1 MKKNFLP
8 QIASFLTLFAFG
20 ALSAHA
26 QVDAGYTPLAPLPGT
41 TIQGGDGAGTT
52 NISTYVAGMIKLL
65 VALGAALAVLF
76 AIIGGT
82 QYVAA
87 SINPAAKA
95 GALERIQNSLVGL
108 AIILSSYLVLNSIN
122 PDLVNFKLELPPV
135 TVRHEVN
142 VSTGVQSTD
151 NYNCPTIT
159 PPETLL
165 NTTETQSLEN
175 GATVVFTA
183 SDATPEVQANLNR
196 LKEESDKLLLA
207 INSSTGLRRINPNIK
222 AEVTSAYRPYN
233 YQLHLYELFSAW
245 EKQDLKNNNKPE
257 CANIKAIVGA
267 EISKHGLLGVVA
279 SPSGSAPHI
288 QGKGIDIKLTGVD
301 YGNFSQFGYTDI
313 NAFMVHEGIY
323 LSWQGLQNDRVHF
336 NLRDR

>member
-1 MKKNFLP
+1 MKKYFLP
-8 QIASFLTLFAFG
+8 AVVSFFLLFSVG
-20 ALSAHA
+20 VLSAYA
-26 QVDAGYTPLAPLPGT
+26 QVEANYTPLAPLPGT
-41 TIQGGDGAGTT
+41 TIQSGDGAGTT

-142 VSTGVQSTD
+142 VTAGGSTIDDAG
-151 NYNCPTIT
+151 CPTIT
-159 PPETLL
+159 TPSVLL
-165 NTTETQSLEN
+165 NSTESQQLES

-183 SDATPEVQANLNR
+183 SDATADVQANLKT
-196 LKEESDKLLLA
+196 LQGESNKLILA
-207 INSSTGLRRINPNIK
+207 LPQLNSGIK
-222 AEVTSAYRPYN
+222 ATVTSAYRPYV
-233 YQLHLYELFSAW
+233 YQKHLYEIYDTW
-245 EKQDLKNNNKPE
+245 VKKDLKNNTNPACAANKTF
-257 CANIKAIVGA
+257 VGA
-267 EISKHGLLGVVA
+267 ESTKHFGPNGPGLVA
-279 SPSGSAPHI
+279 NPDGQIAPHTK
-288 QGKGIDIKLTGVD
+288 GTGIDIKLEGIE
-301 YGNFSQFGYTDI
+301 YGNFTAYGYTDI
-313 NAFMVHEGIY
+313 NDFMVHNGIY
-323 LSWQGLQNDRVHF
+323 LSWQGLQNDKVHF
-336 NLRDR
+336 NLRSRP